1 MFRDRTNLYIS
12 YRQSFPRSTRQ
23 LLATHASDE
32 EEQGLI
38 ANSDNTGGADE
49 IELAHMGNSLA
60 KTISDD
66 VHGILSEIKVKVNRL
81 EVLHRKN
88 SLPGFDD
95 RSGEEKLISDITY
108 DITQD
113 LHHCQSMLKKLD
125 RQSGDPVQD
134 KMQMNAKI
142 ALATK
147 IQDASTVFRKLQS
160 NYLKALKRNEGS
172 MDPIFQSTTSSNTHD
187 EDVSLSQK
195 ALQQSQQLIEEDDQ
209 STQNHH
215 IRQREREI
223 AQIAEGIIE
232 LAEIFKDLQTMVI
245 DQGTLL
251 DRIDYNIEN
260 MAVNVKQADKEL
272 VQGAVYQKR
281 SNKCKIILL
290 LTLVVVGLLIVVIAK
305 PRSHTVYVEPVAGKP
320 APAPPANDKPA
331 TGGDNKNNN
340 NDRPVDEPEKGSQNP
355 QDDGADSRPVV
366 SHALL

>member
-23 LLATHASDE
+23 LLTTYPSEE

-38 ANSDNTGGADE
+38 ANSDNTGADE
-49 IELAHMGNSLA
+49 IEMAHMGGSLA

-66 VHGILSEIKVKVNRL
+66 VQGILGEMKTKVNRL
-81 EVLHRKN
+81 EILHRKH

-95 RSGEEKLISDITY
+95 RTGEEKLISDLTY

-113 LHHCQSMLKKLD
+113 LHHCQGMLKKLD
-125 RQSGDPVQD
+125 RESGDPVQD
-134 KMQMNAKI
+134 KMQVNAKI

-147 IQDASTVFRKLQS
+147 IQESSTVFRKLQS

-187 EDVSLSQK
+187 EDVSLSQR
-195 ALQQSQQLIEEDDQ
+195 ALQQSQQLIEEDDE
-209 STQNHH
+209 STQTHH

-251 DRIDYNIEN
+251 DRIDYNIETMN
-260 MAVNVKQADKEL
+260 VNVKQADKEL

-281 SNKCKIILL
+281 TNKCKIILL
-290 LTLVVVGLLIVVIAK
+290 LTLVVAGLLILLIVK
-305 PRSHTVYVEPVAGKP
+305 PKSHTVYVEPVPAKP
-320 APAPPANDKPA
+320 VKPVGG
-331 TGGDNKNNN
+331 TPIEGDNPSGGQN
-340 NDRPVDEPEKGSQNP
+340 NDRPADELKGSKP
-355 QDDGADSRPVV
+355 ADGSKDDTRPVV
-366 SHALL
+366 SHAVL

>member
-23 LLATHASDE
+23 LLTTQTSDE

-38 ANSDNTGGADE
+38 AHSDTTGGADE
-49 IELAHMGNSLA
+49 IEMAHMGNSLA

-95 RSGEEKLISDITY
+95 RTGDEKLISDMTY

-113 LHHCQSMLKKLD
+113 LHHCQGMLKKLD
-125 RQSGDPVQD
+125 RQSGDAAQD
-134 KMQMNAKI
+134 KMQQNAKI

-147 IQDASTVFRKLQS
+147 VQEASTVFRKLQS

-172 MDPIFQSTTSSNTHD
+172 MDPIFQSTTASNTHD
-187 EDVSLSQK
+187 EDVSLSK
-195 ALQQSQQLIEEDDQ
+195 MALQQSQQLIEEDDQ
-209 STQNHH
+209 STSNHH

-232 LAEIFKDLQTMVI
+232 LAEIFNDLQTMVI

-260 MAVNVKQADKEL
+260 MAVNVKEADKEL
-272 VQGAVYQKR
+272 IKGAVYQKR
-281 SNKCKIILL
+281 TNKCKIILL

-320 APAPPANDKPA
+320 QKPADSPA
-331 TGGDNKNNN
+331 TGDDKNNDN
-340 NDRPVDEPEKGSQNP
+340 NDKPVDEPKKGSEQ
-355 QDDGADSRPVV
+355 QDDDGADSRPVV